1 MITTILQK
9 RSAKAKSKEA
19 KDRKKRAI
27 DEVQNQTVE
36 AMRSTKTS
44 KLFQPTKGILDVA
57 IADFVHAEGVTPA
70 AVHSPR
76 FRKVL
81 ETYAGLAN
89 RCPSFTPESQ
99 EENAPRL
106 APPRVFV
113 NHLEPFEESKYMKK
127 EDGPLTARLRRK
139 YVGVRF
145 FDDDEDD
152 HFEIVGVVFKKTSA
166 RKGCYCVTVQLVQ
179 ELGGDVVDDDPETY
193 IINEELHRMVSLE
206 VQTSGIQLSEQ

>member
-1 MITTILQK
+1 MGRTKVSNNRLTSERAEKKTRIFGAARRDPELQG
-9 RSAKAKSKEA
+9 RQLGDQDTDAPLSHLWTLE
-19 KDRKKRAI
+19 
-27 DEVQNQTVE
+27 DELSVD
-36 AMRSTKTS
+36 
-44 KLFQPTKGILDVA
+44 L
-57 IADFVHAEGVTPA
+57 
-70 AVHSPR
+70 
-76 FRKVL
+76 
-81 ETYAGLAN
+81 
-89 RCPSFTPESQ
+89 SFTPESQ